1 MAIGEGMSERERRRA
16 SIDERARALDEKTD
30 SDRRAREIQE
40 KRQRFSQRR
49 QELEDRAVQLT
60 LERGRED
67 YLTQMLTMF
76 LDVTIQ
82 MEDMINTLNDVS
94 KAMQCITEA
103 MTCMDSILDTTY
115 EALDETTKSNHGW
128 RERWKKKKKIKRA
141 MRNNEGRMIEIVN
154 MLESTHKMAF
164 GMQNSFQKSTVRMQA
179 KLAKQAEKQRK
190 MQEKQRK
197 NNGGVEPMPS
207 KAQQLIDKRVSE
219 VSSGA
224 GGAGDVC
231 DGSAPGGAA
240 APAAGGSSVGSFDDI
255 L

>member
-1 MAIGEGMSERERRRA
+1 MPMSEGMSERERPRA
-16 SIDERARALDEKTD
+16 SIDERTRALDEKTD
-30 SDRRAREIQE
+30 ADRREREIRE
-40 KRQRFSQRR
+40 KRQKFSARR

-103 MTCMDSILDTTY
+103 MTCMDSILETTY
-115 EALDETTKSNHGW
+115 EALDDTTKINHGW
-128 RERWKKKKKIKRA
+128 RERRKKKKKIKLA

-154 MLESTHKMAF
+154 MLESTHKMAY
-164 GMQNSFQKSTVRMQA
+164 GMQDSFRKSTERMQA

-190 MQEKQRK
+190 IQAKRLK
-197 NNGGVEPMPS
+197 SSGGVAPQPS

-219 VSSGA
+219 VAG
-224 GGAGDVC
+224 GGAGD
-231 DGSAPGGAA
+231 GASAPTGGANG
-240 APAAGGSSVGSFDDI
+240 APSTDSFDDI

>member
-1 MAIGEGMSERERRRA
+1 MAMGEGMSERERRRV
-16 SIDERARALDEKTD
+16 IIEERTRALDEKTD
-30 SDRRAREIQE
+30 ADRRAREIQQKRE
-40 KRQRFSQRR
+40 KFSQRR

-82 MEDMINTLNDVS
+82 MEDMINTLTDVS

-103 MTCMDSILDTTY
+103 MTCMDSILETTY
-115 EALDETTKSNHGW
+115 EALDETTATNHGW
-128 RERWKKKKKIKRA
+128 RERRKKKKKIKRA

-154 MLESTHKMAF
+154 MLESTHKMAY
-164 GMQNSFQKSTVRMQA
+164 GMQNSFQKSTARMQA

-190 MQEKQRK
+190 IQAKQRK
-197 NNGGVEPMPS
+197 NSGGAEPMPS
-207 KAQQLIDKRVSE
+207 RAQQLIDKRVSE
-219 VSSGA
+219 VS
-224 GGAGDVC
+224 GGAGD
-231 DGSAPGGAA
+231 GAPAGGT
-240 APAAGGSSVGSFDDI
+240 APAAGGAPTVGSFDDI

>member
-1 MAIGEGMSERERRRA
+1 MATEGMSERERRRA
-16 SIDERARALDEKTD
+16 IIDNRARELDEKVD
-30 SDRRAREIQE
+30 ADRKEQEIAE
-40 KRQRFSQRR
+40 KRRKFSERR

-82 MEDMINTLNDVS
+82 MEDLISTLNDVS
-94 KAMQCITEA
+94 KAMLCITEA
-103 MTCMDSILDTTY
+103 MTCMDSILETTY
-115 EALDETTKSNHGW
+115 EALDETTKVSHSW
-128 RERWKKKKKIKRA
+128 RERRKKKKKIQRA

-164 GMQNSFQKSTVRMQA
+164 GMQSTFQKSTARMQA
-179 KLAKQAEKQRK
+179 KLAKQAAKQRK
-190 MQEKQRK
+190 IQEKQRK

-207 KAQQLIDKRVSE
+207 RAQQLIDKRVSE
-219 VSSGA
+219 ASDGNGA
-224 GGAGDVC
+224 GGGE
-231 DGSAPGGAA
+231 GSAPVGGTAPNAGGASTGA
-240 APAAGGSSVGSFDDI
+240 YDDI